1 MEILAIECLA
11 VYALLLRTVSGS
23 TDCTEGCFVT
33 DTGEQG
39 PIALDVGGTY
49 CFTASGVMS
58 ATAPALDARCT
69 TLAGAEGLAT
79 CPLRPFGHPFL
90 SLFIEQGGP
99 CPAIARCGTFVGS
112 GTCVMI
118 TSKEAY
124 LRVASYANL
133 TTTGKLHVVLSR
145 REICTPDW
153 FDATVIRDK
162 RCGVTGR
169 DWSENPTTALLRW
182 LAVTVTPPARA

>member
-1 MEILAIECLA
+1 MEMLAIECLT
-11 VYALLLRTVSGS
+11 VYALLLRTVSCS

-33 DTGEQG
+33 GTGEQG

-49 CFTASGVMS
+49 CFTASGVML

-79 CPLRPFGHPFL
+79 CPFRPFGHPFL

-99 CPAIARCGTFVGS
+99 CPATARCGTFIGS

-133 TTTGKLHVVLSR
+133 TTTGKLHTAAMARCDNDTTCKGVMYYNNCEGDGRRVESGILATTSQLAPTGAKSSR
-145 REICTPDW
+145 V
-153 FDATVIRDK
+153 A
-162 RCGVTGR
+162 
-169 DWSENPTTALLRW
+169 
-182 LAVTVTPPARA
+182 